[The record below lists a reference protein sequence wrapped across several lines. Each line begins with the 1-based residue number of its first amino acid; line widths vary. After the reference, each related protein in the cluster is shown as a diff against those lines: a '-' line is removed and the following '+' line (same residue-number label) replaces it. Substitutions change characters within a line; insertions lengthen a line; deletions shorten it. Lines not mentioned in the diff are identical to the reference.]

1 MIAEEKGTVSP
12 RSLAAEVAYIYCRV
26 FASCKR
32 LQRFA
37 RDLKV
42 KSTGDSRDSASDRR
56 DRRLRA
62 RRPLNLFRF
71 VQAPPMASSSS
82 PPQSSVLFARGVIAR
97 LAYWPAL
104 RIAVDQG
111 WGGPE
116 SAEKRTWLAS
126 VLVDDFEEQDPQPD
140 LDYVEDRLLQ
150 VMADE
155 FDANLEDGSAE
166 VVAKDIVRLWEE
178 VSVVKTDLLK
188 DFEDRAEKLK
198 GKKIDVEEAAGDN
211 SDWEDMSDDE
221 EPEDEALQLVERQ
234 RAPKEQPEVDEDGFT
249 TVKGKSKS
257 HR

>member
-1 MIAEEKGTVSP
+1 
-12 RSLAAEVAYIYCRV
+12 
-26 FASCKR
+26 
-32 LQRFA
+32 
-37 RDLKV
+37 
-42 KSTGDSRDSASDRR
+42 
-56 DRRLRA
+56 
-62 RRPLNLFRF
+62 
-71 VQAPPMASSSS
+71 MASPS

-126 VLVDDFEEQDPQPD
+126 VLVDDFEEQNPRPD

-166 VVAKDIVRLWEE
+166 AVAKDVVRLWEE
-178 VSVVKTDLLK
+178 VSEGKTDLLK
-188 DFEDRAEKLK
+188 DFEDKADRLK
-198 GKKIDVEEAAGDN
+198 GKKVVAEEAVGDN
-211 SDWEDMSDDE
+211 SDWEDMSDDDESE
-221 EPEDEALQLVERQ
+221 EGAPVLVERQ
-234 RAPKEQPEVDEDGFT
+234 QSPKEQPEVDEDGFT
-249 TVKGKSKS
+249 AIKGKGKN